1 MLVAPVGVVG
11 LDVVGGQD
19 LAGVAV
25 DDGDGVG
32 VDDHQD
38 GLAGV
43 ADADAEV
50 VHVSGAAQADLAVGV
65 DMVEPDPE
73 VAFDRGAGGDGFG
86 SRGVGLRGG
95 GPAEG
100 PVWSAG
106 VVGLGELVEL
116 GLETDKAGG
125 GGLSGEPPFQSLV
138 EAFDLALGLRVVGVA
153 VLLLDAERC

>member
-1 MLVAPVGVVG
+1 MLHSCHESRHG
-11 LDVVGGQD
+11 LQ
-19 LAGVAV
+19 
-25 DDGDGVG
+25 
-32 VDDHQD
+32 
-38 GLAGV
+38 
-43 ADADAEV
+43 
-50 VHVSGAAQADLAVGV
+50 VSRVIGYSVS
-65 DMVEPDPE
+65 P
-73 VAFDRGAGGDGFG
+73 
-86 SRGVGLRGG
+86 

-125 GGLSGEPPFQSLV
+125 GGLSGEPPFQGLV